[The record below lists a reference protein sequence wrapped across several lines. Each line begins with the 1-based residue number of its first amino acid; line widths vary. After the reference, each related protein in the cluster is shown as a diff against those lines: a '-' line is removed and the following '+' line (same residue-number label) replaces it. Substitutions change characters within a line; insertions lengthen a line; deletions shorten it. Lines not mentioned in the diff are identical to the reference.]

1 MQKFSAKMGVT
12 ALSVLAVFAISVPD
26 LHAMPVNCNSPNQSL
41 QGALD
46 QASDGDTITVVGG
59 STCLE
64 NIVVKVD
71 HVTLDGKGTATIDG
85 SGDPASDTI
94 RVLGRDV
101 TIKGFTVTGGRNG
114 IQVRESSSANISDC
128 IVTSNSSA
136 GIRGTA
142 GIRVSRSSDA
152 NINDNTISGNGV
164 DGVLVDGGSAGIKN
178 NTITGNGDD
187 GLSVQFGSFVELDGA
202 NLFQSNSD
210 DGVQCSRFGGIHVL
224 VVQDFGSGNG
234 GSNTSIS
241 SSCALRNLPPV
252 CDPNFPL
259 GFGC

>member
-1 MQKFSAKMGVT
+1 MRKISAKVGVT

-26 LHAMPVNCNSPNQSL
+26 LYAAVVNCNSPNQSL

-114 IQVRESSSANISDC
+114 IHISESSSANISEC
-128 IVTSNSSA
+128 VIISNVSN
-136 GIRGTA
+136 
-142 GIRVSRSSDA
+142 GIRVHLSSDA
-152 NINDNTISGNGV
+152 NIDDSTMSGNGV
-164 DGVLVDGGSAGIKN
+164 DGVIVDGGSAGIKN

-187 GLSVQFGSFVELDGA
+187 GLSVQFGSFVELDGL
-202 NLFQSNSD
+202 NLFESNVD
-210 DGVQCSRFGGIHVL
+210 DGVQCSRFGGIWVL
-224 VVQDFGSGNG
+224 AVQDFGSGNG
-234 GSNTSIS
+234 DRNTSVG
-241 SSCALRNLPPV
+241 SCALRNLPPV
-252 CDPNFPL
+252 CDPSFPL